1 MGFDLQHIE
10 VWLFSLAVLSLN
22 FSHHMSEL
30 YYEEANA
37 FNYFESER
45 LILCKFKLINRSWF

>member
-10 VWLFSLAVLSLN
+10 VGLFSLAVLSLN
-22 FSHHMSEL
+22 FSYHMSEL
-30 YYEEANA
+30 YCEEANA

-45 LILCKFKLINRSWF
+45 FDIL